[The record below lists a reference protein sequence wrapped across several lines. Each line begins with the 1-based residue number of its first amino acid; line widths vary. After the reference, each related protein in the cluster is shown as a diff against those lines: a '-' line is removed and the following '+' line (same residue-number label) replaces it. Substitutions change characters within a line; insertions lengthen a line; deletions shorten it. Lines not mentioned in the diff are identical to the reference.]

1 MTALVLTDLVKH
13 FPGSRAGQVVH
24 AVNGVSLELK
34 PGETLAMVGESGS
47 GKSTI
52 GRVALRLDR
61 PTSGRIVVDG
71 RDITEMPM
79 AEVRK
84 LRPQMQ
90 MVFQDP
96 WGTLNPRMT
105 IGDLIE
111 EPLLL
116 HSDLSRAARR
126 ERAADLAGQVRLDR
140 RLLERYP
147 AQLSGGQLQRVAI
160 ARAIATS
167 PRLIVLDEPT
177 SSLDLSVR
185 AEILTLLAELRTATN
200 AAFLFITHDLG
211 TVRLIADR
219 VIVLYL
225 GSVMEAGPA
234 EAIFRNPQHPYT
246 QVLFSAQL
254 PTDPEIQLTR
264 YRLEGEIPSPV
275 NLPPGC
281 PFSSRCPAAIAACS
295 AARPPLAALPT
306 QGHEV
311 ACIRVADGGN
321 ILAR

>member
-1 MTALVLTDLVKH
+1 M
-13 FPGSRAGQVVH
+13 
-24 AVNGVSLELK
+24 
-34 PGETLAMVGESGS
+34 
-47 GKSTI
+47 
-52 GRVALRLDR
+52 
-61 PTSGRIVVDG
+61 
-71 RDITEMPM
+71 
-79 AEVRK
+79 
-84 LRPQMQ
+84 
-90 MVFQDP
+90 
-96 WGTLNPRMT
+96 
-105 IGDLIE
+105 
-111 EPLLL
+111 
-116 HSDLSRAARR
+116 
-126 ERAADLAGQVRLDR
+126 
-140 RLLERYP
+140 
-147 AQLSGGQLQRVAI
+147 
-160 ARAIATS
+160 
-167 PRLIVLDEPT
+167 
-177 SSLDLSVR
+177 R

-234 EAIFRNPQHPYT
+234 EEIFRNPQHPYT

-254 PTDPEIQLTR
+254 PTDPEIELTR